1 MANYQVKFTKRMDRH
16 LKTLRERFGLADAQ
30 ASEVLDELFFLEG
43 LFEQGHKIPDAYLQH
58 ELVLEP
64 WSGFLEL
71 HVLDDVLLV
80 HIVDDKRGMVRF
92 IGLYTHEMLSTGQ
105 LD

>member
-1 MANYQVKFTKRMDRH
+1 MVNYQVKFTKRMDRH

-30 ASEVLDELFFLEG
+30 ASEVLDELFFLEE

-58 ELVLEP
+58 ELVREP